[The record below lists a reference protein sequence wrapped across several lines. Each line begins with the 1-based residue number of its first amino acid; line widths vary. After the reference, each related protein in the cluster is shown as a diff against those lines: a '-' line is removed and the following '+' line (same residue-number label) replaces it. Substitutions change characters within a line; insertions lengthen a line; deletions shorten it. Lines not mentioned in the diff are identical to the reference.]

1 MERSTFLVSRYND
14 EKLTEAF
21 INFFFFC
28 RKSECL
34 GILGLVFIVLP
45 MSVTCIVMLTTAG
58 DGIFKGEI
66 YFYGTLIPSMM
77 ELKS

>member
-1 MERSTFLVSRYND
+1 MPGNIR
-14 EKLTEAF
+14 
-21 INFFFFC
+21 
-28 RKSECL
+28 
-34 GILGLVFIVLP
+34 VFIVLP